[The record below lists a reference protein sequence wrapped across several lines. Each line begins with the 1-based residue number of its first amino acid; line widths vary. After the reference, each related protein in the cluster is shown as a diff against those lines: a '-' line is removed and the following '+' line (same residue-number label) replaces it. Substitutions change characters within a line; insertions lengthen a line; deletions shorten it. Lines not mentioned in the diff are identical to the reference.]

1 MVELANGVNL
11 SRGTVV
17 ALALTLV
24 VSVPLGC
31 LYLSDRCT
39 EGFSAWLKRAGADD
53 TDSARKDNA
62 HAHGDGRGIR
72 QPAVV

>member
-1 MVELANGVNL
+1 MVGVGNGVKR
-11 SRGTVV
+11 SGGTVV
-17 ALALTLV
+17 ALARPLG
-24 VSVPLGC
+24 VSGPVGC